1 MKYILGNNDVSWFL
15 AYLLPETT
23 LLLHKTLQ
31 SFDQNAGPT
40 LIPSTLIDIV
50 KQEFKTVQ
58 VKDFERFYDDRGRQ
72 TSIAPKN
79 FGNLYSLY
87 TRGKVITEE
96 TYKNNYSK
104 YKKYVSINGLSFE
117 ESYNLFFK
125 KIKETVN
132 KRAIDISIK
141 NIDLEGRLIIG
152 EKELQFDRL
161 ISTINIIDLVDLDST
176 GKIRNYIVDNN
187 NLEGFNLPYND
198 KFIYVTKLNSDEDKT
213 LSNIYKQVLIIG
225 KAYFRK
231 TYLSDTIVYE
241 SMKNIY
247 DKDIDGNKIL
257 QYVESTQ
264 ISDNLAINKILGID
278 LVGKFSEWN
287 ENTTLETIYHRAKQ
301 LQEFYNNGENNHKKV
316 L

>member
-1 MKYILGNNDVSWFL
+1 MKYIIGNNNVSWFL
-15 AYLLPETT
+15 AYLLPETK

-31 SFDQNAGPT
+31 SFDQNAGPKI
-40 LIPSTLIDIV
+40 IPSTLIDVV

-58 VKDFERFYDDRGRQ
+58 VKDFERFYDDRGKQ
-72 TSIAPKN
+72 TSIASKN

-96 TYKNNYSK
+96 TYKDNYSK
-104 YKKYVSINGLSFE
+104 YKKYVSINDLCFE
-117 ESYNLFFK
+117 ESYNLFFEK
-125 KIKETVN
+125 VKQIVN

-141 NIDLEGRLIIG
+141 NIDLQGKLIIG
-152 EKELQFDRL
+152 DRELKFDRL
-161 ISTINIIDLVDLDST
+161 ISTINIIDLADLDST
-176 GKIRNYIVDNN
+176 GKIRNYIIDNN

-198 KFIYVTKLNSDEDKT
+198 KFIYVTALTSDEDKT

-247 DKDIDGNKIL
+247 DKNIDGNKIL
-257 QYVESTQ
+257 QYIESTQ
-264 ISDNLAINKILGID
+264 ISDNLAINKVLGID

-287 ENTTLETIYHRAKQ
+287 ENTTLETIYQRAKQ
-301 LQEFYNNGENNHKKV
+301 LQEFYNNSENNHKKV